1 MAASHAL
8 LQNVSAGRVILRW
21 VATGAVRHPGMGKPC
36 PAPERCTELA
46 ADKPE
51 EEKEEKEKDAKQ
63 TASRL

>member
-1 MAASHAL
+1 
-8 LQNVSAGRVILRW
+8 
-21 VATGAVRHPGMGKPC
+21 MGKPC